1 MESRLDEEGRET
13 VDGAVGKGLRE
24 GVRERSQSR
33 CISSEVG
40 RRLEGWWGGRLRF
53 QKGTDSGFGFG

>member
-1 MESRLDEEGRET
+1 M
-13 VDGAVGKGLRE
+13 DGAVGKGLRE